1 VGFTKYSNQGAKE
14 ADMETPSQTKRIDDE
29 DVCQERIE
37 LETSNLSWDEKLLP
51 NKIMFVKY
59 MTKS

>member
-1 VGFTKYSNQGAKE
+1 
-14 ADMETPSQTKRIDDE
+14 METPSQTKRINDE
-29 DVCQERIE
+29 DVCQEHVE